1 MHKGIYASSVFTLL
15 SSFFLLVD
23 GDLFDE
29 AMDGGQVNLNGRGE
43 GSPELF
49 DLSRLGE
56 SLAAPSPRTCRTPE
70 AFLGPTAA
78 SLVNFDSLIPA
89 NPPPKT
95 KNPFLSGICCSIT
108 VILLSY

>member
-1 MHKGIYASSVFTLL
+1 MSEVFL
-15 SSFFLLVD
+15 FLLLD

-29 AMDGGQVNLNGRGE
+29 AMDGGQMNVNGRRE

-70 AFLGPTAA
+70 SFLGPTGA
-78 SLVNFDSLIPA
+78 SLVNLDTLIPA
-89 NPPPKT
+89 NPPAKT
-95 KNPFLSGICCSIT
+95 KNPFLSGIYCHIIFT
-108 VILLSY
+108 GKDQ